1 MSAESGYDMGGR
13 WAAELFPQHT
23 KRSGVA
29 AVLRAAD
36 QITAHTTGRD
46 EAIFAELDDIDQA
59 DEWEDN

>member
-1 MSAESGYDMGGR
+1 MSADNAR
-13 WAAELFPQHT
+13 LAAALFPQHT

-46 EAIFAELDDIDQA
+46 EAIFAELDAIDQA
-59 DEWEDN
+59 DEWEST